1 MSFSLSENITRRFI
15 GPNHFDCN
23 LINCNGVTLVTI
35 LVTVSLLPSGYS
47 LLTFFMSLTTVFK
60 GIYYG
65 IEYLSADQGSNFFC
79 KV

>member
-1 MSFSLSENITRRFI
+1 M
-15 GPNHFDCN
+15 
-23 LINCNGVTLVTI
+23 TI

-47 LLTFFMSLTTVFK
+47 LLTFFMSLTTVFE